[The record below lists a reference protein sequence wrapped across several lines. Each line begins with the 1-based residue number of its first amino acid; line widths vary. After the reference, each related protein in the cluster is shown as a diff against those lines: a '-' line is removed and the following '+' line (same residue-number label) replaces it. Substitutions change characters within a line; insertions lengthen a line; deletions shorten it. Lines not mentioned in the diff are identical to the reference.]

1 MQRIIENMK
10 QKSHELLESG
20 AATSVL
26 AWKQGDLAYSSS
38 PALFNSSDELDNMH
52 YDGFCG
58 SNLSKY
64 LINQG
69 KSEGKTL
76 VFLKPCD
83 TYSLNQL
90 LGEKR
95 VDREKVHAIGIDCK
109 GKLDI
114 NKLNEQGI
122 KGILEIIDD
131 GENLKIKTL
140 YGDKTCERKSVLLE
154 KCLSCKGK
162 EHKIYDE
169 LIGDE
174 LSAETSEGDRLSQI
188 IELEDK
194 TPDERFAFWRSEL
207 SKCIR
212 CNACRDVC
220 PACTCNKCVFE
231 NPQSGIAGKVNATE
245 FEENLY
251 HIIRGYHVAGRCSD
265 CGECTRVCPQGVPL
279 HLINRKF
286 IKDMNNFYGE
296 FQAGETAELNSPL
309 LRFDFDDIEPKER

>member
-1 MQRIIENMK
+1 MK

-20 AATSVL
+20 AVTSVL

-38 PALFNSSDELDNMH
+38 PTLFNSSDELDSMH

-69 KSEGKTL
+69 KSDGKTL
-76 VFLKPCD
+76 IFLKPCD

-90 LGEKR
+90 LGEQR
-95 VDREKVHAIGIDCK
+95 VNREKVHAIGIGCK

-131 GENLKIKTL
+131 GEKLKIKTL
-140 YGDKTCERKSVLLE
+140 YGDKTCERKSILLE
-154 KCLSCKGK
+154 KCLNCKGK

-174 LSAETSEGDRLSQI
+174 LSTETSEGDRLSQI

-194 TPDERFAFWRSEL
+194 TPDERFAFWRGEL

-212 CNACRDVC
+212 CNACRDIC

-231 NPQSGIAGKVNATE
+231 NPQSGIAGKVNTTE

-265 CGECTRVCPQGVPL
+265 CGECTRVCPQSVPL

-286 IKDMNNFYGE
+286 IKDMNTFYGE
-296 FQAGETAELNSPL
+296 FQAGEAAELNSPL